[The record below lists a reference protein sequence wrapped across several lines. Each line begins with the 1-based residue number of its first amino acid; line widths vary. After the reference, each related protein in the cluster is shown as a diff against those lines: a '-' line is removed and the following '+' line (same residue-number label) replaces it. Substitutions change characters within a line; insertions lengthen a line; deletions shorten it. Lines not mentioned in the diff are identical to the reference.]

1 MAMASPQV
9 SMKGNSL
16 YNLVLMANYIFS
28 EILFLLL
35 NAVSS
40 MILKDYWFHF
50 LIEYAIMSKGVMI
63 LWAAGDRSSKAHATW
78 IGFVFQPYFGTYYN
92 EASINLVLNAESLKR

>member
-1 MAMASPQV
+1 MITITLLVVEIFYGLAPMAMASPQV

-40 MILKDYWFHF
+40 MILKDY
-50 LIEYAIMSKGVMI
+50 
-63 LWAAGDRSSKAHATW
+63 
-78 IGFVFQPYFGTYYN
+78 
-92 EASINLVLNAESLKR
+92 